1 MVEMKNANK
10 TIDYTNA
17 WKTTDAWGNESTPAA
32 DWPADNTWTDNT
44 VPPDIENIPGVHKYR
59 AIYEFNARNNDEIS
73 FQPGDIIHVSVSRK
87 IPACSNNDWL

>member
-17 WKTTDAWGNESTPAA
+17 WKTSDAWGNDSTPAA

-44 VPPDIENIPGVHKYR
+44 VPADIENIPGVHKYR

-73 FQPGDIIHVSVSRK
+73 FQPGDIIHVSV
-87 IPACSNNDWL
+87 